1 MVYQNKLNMVVR
13 KKKDVEEELVNSD
26 DEYSYQ
32 SGGTNS
38 DDKEDISTETD
49 TELGSDSDHLDKDP
63 DDEQSASD
71 GPDDENNDGEYD
83 PVENEELEDNDS
95 ETEEKEEEEGEEE
108 GEEEES
114 SKKES
119 KTCHIKKKT
128 EDDYMILDEDD
139 SNMYGNL
146 EYVKISDENRQTD
159 SILTNY
165 EMVRIIGTRAQQFN
179 LGAEPLI
186 KGIDGLHPAKKA
198 YLELKAHM
206 TPFIIRRF
214 LPGKKYEDW
223 KIDELE
229 LIHEITDDFFV
240 EQNAIINTVD
250 KK

>member
-83 PVENEELEDNDS
+83 PVENEELEDN
-95 ETEEKEEEEGEEE
+95 
-108 GEEEES
+108 
-114 SKKES
+114 
-119 KTCHIKKKT
+119 
-128 EDDYMILDEDD
+128 DYMILDEDD